1 MKRLIVIRHGK
12 STWELNVRDHD
23 RVLLQRGID
32 DAHLIGDHLKNT
44 GILPDLVWSS
54 SAARALQTATL
65 ITEKWDYSLELLKI
79 KRALYTFD
87 ASELQS
93 IVSSCDDSI
102 ETLTIVSH
110 NHGITDFVNFTGST
124 RFDNVPTTGAVVI
137 EFDVDKWSEIAT
149 GTTVFKLFPK
159 DLK

>member
-32 DAHLIGDHLKNT
+32 DAHLIGSHLKNT
-44 GILPDLVWSS
+44 GFLPDLVWSS

-93 IVSSCDDSI
+93 IVSSCDDNI
-102 ETLTIVSH
+102 ETLAIVSH

-124 RFDNVPTTGAVVI
+124 RFDNVPTTGVVVI
-137 EFDVDKWSEIAT
+137 EFNVDKWSEIAT

>member
-32 DAHLIGDHLKNT
+32 DAHLIGDQLKET
-44 GILPDLVWSS
+44 AFKPDLIWSS

-65 ITEKWDYSLELLKI
+65 ITEKWDYSLESLKI
-79 KRALYTFD
+79 KRALYTFN
-87 ASELQS
+87 ASELQY
-93 IVSSCDDSI
+93 IVNSCDNDV
-102 ETLTIVSH
+102 ETLAIVSH
-110 NHGITDFVNFTGST
+110 NHGITDFVNVAGTT
-124 RFDNVPTTGAVVI
+124 RFNNVPTTGVVI
-137 EFDVDKWSEIAT
+137 LEFDVDQWSNVST
-149 GTTVFKLFPK
+149 GTTIFKLFPK

>member
-32 DAHLIGDHLKNT
+32 DAHLIGDHLKGT
-44 GILPDLVWSS
+44 AFKPDAVWSS

-65 ITEKWDYSLELLKI
+65 ITEKWDYSLELLRI
-79 KRALYTFD
+79 NRSLYTFD
-87 ASELQS
+87 ASELRS
-93 IVSSCDDSI
+93 VVSQCDDTI
-102 ETLTIVSH
+102 ETLAIVSH
-110 NHGITDFVNFTGST
+110 NHGITDFVNFAGST
-124 RFDNVPTTGAVVI
+124 RFDNVPTTGVVII
-137 EFDVDKWSEIAT
+137 EFDTTKWTEITT
-149 GTTVFKLFPK
+149 GETVFNLFPK